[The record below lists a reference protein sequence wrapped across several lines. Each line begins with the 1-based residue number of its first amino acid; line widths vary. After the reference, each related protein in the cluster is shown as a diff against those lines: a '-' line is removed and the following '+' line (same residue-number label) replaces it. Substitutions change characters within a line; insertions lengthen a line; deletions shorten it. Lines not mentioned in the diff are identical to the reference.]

1 MSQKQYNKLYHSTNL
16 ITNPQ
21 GKTIMTTQAQTQLSN
36 TVIKGLTFYWVK
48 LNPTKP
54 VDNYNG
60 DGTEWTLQAR
70 FPKSREAEIEQL
82 NLGKINPVKDDA
94 KMCQLN
100 LRKKATK
107 ADGSA
112 AVPVG
117 VVDAFKNDMDPNI
130 IGNGSEGNVIV
141 MQRPYEIKNPKTG
154 KVTKSGV
161 STTLTKV
168 QVTKLVKYESKGNFI
183 DFDEEDPVVS
193 DMNAD
198 DTPDF

>member
-1 MSQKQYNKLYHSTNL
+1 
-16 ITNPQ
+16 
-21 GKTIMTTQAQTQLSN
+21 MTTQNQAQLSN
-36 TVIKGLTFYWVK
+36 TVVKDLTFYWAK

-70 FPKSREAEIEQL
+70 FPASREAEIEQL

-94 KMCQLN
+94 KMRQLN

-117 VVDAFKNDMDPNI
+117 VVDAFKNEMDPTI
-130 IGNGSEGNVIV
+130 IGNGSVGNIIV

-183 DFDEEDPVVS
+183 DFDEEEATV
-193 DMNAD
+193 NEL
-198 DTPDF
+198 TTQEPDF

>member
-1 MSQKQYNKLYHSTNL
+1 MEHLNYQNDYQFNELQS
-16 ITNPQ
+16 NPRTH
-21 GKTIMTTQAQTQLSN
+21 KMTTQAQTQLTN
-36 TVIKGLTFYWVK
+36 TVIKNLTFFWVK

-70 FPKSREAEIEQL
+70 FPKSREAEIEAL
-82 NLGKINPVKDDA
+82 NLGKVNPVKDDA
-94 KMCQLN
+94 TMCQLN

-107 ADGSA
+107 ADGTPA
-112 AVPVG
+112 KPVE
-117 VVDAFKNDMDPNI
+117 VVDAFKMSMDPTI

-168 QVTKLVKYESKGNFI
+168 QVTKLVKFEGSNKSFV
-183 DFDEEDPVVS
+183 DFDEETPTANTVTAED
-193 DMNAD
+193 AD
-198 DTPDF
+198 F